1 MHLGLE
7 PVSRSS
13 LSDAVFDQLCAQIL
27 ARRIDPG
34 STLPP
39 ERELATALGVN
50 RGAIREAL
58 KRLAQ
63 AGLVEQRHGGGT
75 FVLDYRRSG
84 DLGLLSRLLTSPEGD
99 PDLLVARSIMEM
111 RAALA
116 PDIARLCAERATA
129 QQKRELEALVQTMRE
144 VLGQKGEAEDEKL
157 DRLQLL
163 SLELWDLLV
172 QGSENIAYRLAFNT
186 LRRTYEQIREA
197 LVLPLAAELRSVER
211 CAAIVAAVGIGD
223 GRRAQAEAQALIA
236 LGSEGMDAAFEWLAQ
251 LDQPQDQDQPEQEQE
266 P

>member
-7 PVSRSS
+7 PVARSS

-27 ARRIDPG
+27 GRRIDPG

-84 DLGLLSRLLTSPEGD
+84 DLSLLSRLLTSPEGD
-99 PDLLVARSIMEM
+99 PDLVVARSIMEM
-111 RAALA
+111 RAVLA
-116 PDIARLCAERATA
+116 PDIARLCAERATPR
-129 QQKRELEALVQTMRE
+129 QKLDLQALVDEMRQ
-144 VLGQKGEAEDEKL
+144 VLHHEGESEARKL

-197 LVLPLAAELRSVER
+197 LVLPLAAELRSVDR
-211 CAAIVAAVGIGD
+211 CAAIVAAVERGD
-223 GRRAQAEAQALIA
+223 GQGAGAEARALIA
-236 LGSEGMDAAFEWLAQ
+236 LGSEGMDAAFAWLAQ
-251 LDQPQDQDQPEQEQE
+251 QEQREQEQEQE